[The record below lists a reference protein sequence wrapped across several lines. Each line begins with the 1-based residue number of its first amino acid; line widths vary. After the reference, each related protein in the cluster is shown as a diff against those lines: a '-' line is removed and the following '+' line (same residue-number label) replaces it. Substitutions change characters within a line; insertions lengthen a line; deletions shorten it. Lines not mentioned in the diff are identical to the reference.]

1 MKKSLLFVNGHL
13 QVGGVEKALVDLL
26 SSIDYEKYDV
36 DLLLLEGEGEYREY
50 VPEQVRVIQKDTRQ
64 IDGPLVKTLFSN
76 LLRGK
81 IGNVLYR
88 SVKTLSQ
95 KTGSV
100 ILYCLRYLLP
110 IRSHYDVAIA
120 FRPGHS
126 AELVAYAVSAKHKFI
141 WWHQGSVPA
150 SDSQR
155 QALNTLL
162 SVFDKVV
169 TVSEGCKQ
177 LLVSSFN
184 IPDNRFAVV
193 PNIVNVGKL
202 KTLAGKQEPF
212 HEKDKVRIVTVSRFA
227 PEKHLED
234 AVEAAAL
241 LSSKLEFIWYIIGDG
256 CEYDRISGLV
266 KQKGL
271 EERVILPGRIANPY
285 PYIKYAHLMVHP
297 SHVESLCIAVLEAM
311 ALEVP
316 CVVVRSLGPESF
328 IKNGRNGI
336 LVEKGSEAI
345 YKAVYDVINMDPFQL
360 RSLTTNAV
368 RTVESRFSSQ
378 VIFELFERLIDG
390 K

>member
-1 MKKSLLFVNGHL
+1 MKKRILFVNGHL
-13 QVGGVEKALVDLL
+13 LIGGVEKALVDLL
-26 SSIDYEKYDV
+26 SSIDYERYDV

-50 VPEQVRVIQKDTRQ
+50 VPEQVRILQSDTRQ
-64 IDGPLVKTLFSN
+64 LDGPFIKSLVSNLFS
-76 LLRGK
+76 LK

-88 SVKTLSQ
+88 LVQTISKKTSFCFLHF
-95 KTGSV
+95 
-100 ILYCLRYLLP
+100 LRYLLP
-110 IRSHYDVAIA
+110 IRSYYDVAIA

-126 AELVAYAVSAKHKFI
+126 AELVAYAVSAGLKFI

-150 SDSQR
+150 SDSQK

-177 LLVSSFN
+177 LLVSSFT
-184 IPDNRFAVV
+184 ITDNRFAVV
-193 PNIVNVGKL
+193 PNIVNVDKL
-202 KTLAGKQEPF
+202 RDLAGNQDPF

-241 LSSKLEFIWYIIGDG
+241 LSRKFEFIWYIIGDG

-285 PYIKYAHLMVHP
+285 PYIKHANLMVHP

-316 CVVVRSLGPESF
+316 CVVVRSIGPESF
-328 IKNGRNGI
+328 IENGYNGI
-336 LVEKGSEAI
+336 LVEKGPEGIHKGISE
-345 YKAVYDVINMDPFQL
+345 VNNMNSYQL
-360 RSLTTNAV
+360 SILTANAF
-368 RTVESRFSSQ
+368 RTVESRFLPE
-378 VIFELFERLIDG
+378 VIFESFERLIDEQ
-390 K
+390 

>member
-1 MKKSLLFVNGHL
+1 MKISLLFVNGHL

-26 SSIDYEKYDV
+26 SSIDYEKYNV

-50 VPEQVRVIQKDTRQ
+50 VPEQVRVLQKDTRQ

-81 IGNVLYR
+81 VGNVLYR
-88 SVKTLSQ
+88 VVQTISK
-95 KTGSV
+95 KTGSG

-126 AELVAYAVSAKHKFI
+126 AELAAYAVSAKHKFI

-150 SDSQR
+150 SDSKK

-177 LLVSSFN
+177 LLVSSFS

-193 PNIVNVGKL
+193 PNIVNVDKL
-202 KTLAGKQEPF
+202 KTLAGNQEPF

-241 LSSKLEFIWYIIGDG
+241 LSSKFEFIWYIIGDG

-266 KQKGL
+266 KQRGL

-316 CVVVRSLGPESF
+316 CVVVRSIGPESF
-328 IKNGRNGI
+328 IENGYNGI
-336 LVEKGSEAI
+336 LVEKGPEAI
-345 YKAVYDVINMDPFQL
+345 AEGVLLAVNANPLFID
-360 RSLTTNAV
+360 SLKKYGFN
-368 RTVESRFSSQ
+368 TVEQHFSPS
-378 VIFELFERLIDG
+378 VVCKSFEELIDN
-390 K
+390 